1 MTATRSAATRSAATR
16 SAAAR
21 VTARLTPR
29 GRVRRWLTIVAAG
42 VVPLALV
49 GLALAAV
56 GSSSSGLARIPA
68 AVVNEDELLTTTTPD
83 GDEQIVFAGRQLVT
97 ELTGSSDAGFDW
109 RVTSA
114 DEAQRALDSG
124 EVYAVLTIPSD
135 FSASLLTI
143 GTPEPVQAQLQVE
156 TDDAH
161 SYLAGSVVQA
171 VGSGLAQQF
180 GAAITAQYLD
190 GLTTGLGELGAA
202 LGDAADGAAQLGDG
216 ATQLSS
222 GLAELSAGARSSAGG
237 ASALS
242 SGVAEY
248 TGGVSA
254 LSSGLGQ
261 LRSGAAQLDAGQ
273 QALAGIPSSAGALAG
288 ELAALAPA
296 IAASGLSPADQQAFL
311 DALTDAQV
319 LAGTAAAVV
328 PPLNAGIDGIQSGI
342 GESAAGAAALAA
354 GGAEL
359 RSGASQ
365 LASGLGA
372 LAGGT
377 AEVGSGVAS
386 LADGADELAAGLSS
400 GAEQVP
406 AAGDSTIASE
416 PVVVDATR
424 VNPVDGVASVI
435 AETLVPIGLWV
446 GALATFLALRPA
458 ARGVIGTSAAGGII
472 VRRTVGRASLVAL
485 AQAALVTVL
494 VHAVSGLALSLL
506 PVTFA
511 FTALIALAFTALH
524 AALTLTLGRGG
535 LVVSL
540 LLLAVQLVA
549 AGGIIPIAAL
559 ADPFPALSGVLPM
572 TAAVDG
578 MQALLAGGDPS
589 RVLAAAGAL
598 ALLGAVS
605 LVVARLAAGR
615 ARRRDALAA
624 FAPALVPAAS

>member
-1 MTATRSAATRSAATR
+1 MTAAVSAAT
-16 SAAAR
+16 
-21 VTARLTPR
+21 ARLIPR
-29 GRVRRWLTIVAAG
+29 GRVRRWLIVVSAV

-49 GLALAAV
+49 GIALAAF
-56 GSSSSGLARIPA
+56 GTGTNGLERIPA

-83 GDEQIVFAGRQLVT
+83 GEEQIVFAGRQLVT
-97 ELTGSSDAGFDW
+97 ELTGSTDAGFDW

-114 DEAQRALDSG
+114 EDAQNAIERG

-143 GTPEPVQAQLQVE
+143 GTADPVQAQLQVE

-180 GAAITAQYLD
+180 GAAITAQYID
-190 GLTTGLGELGAA
+190 GLTAGLGELGAA
-202 LGDAADGAAQLGDG
+202 LGDAADGATALGDG
-216 ATQLSS
+216 ASELSG
-222 GLAELSAGARSSAGG
+222 GLAELSAGARASAGG
-237 ASALS
+237 AAALS
-242 SGVAEY
+242 DGIVEY

-254 LSSGLGQ
+254 LASGLAQ
-261 LRSGAAQLDAGQ
+261 LRTGAAQLDTGQ
-273 QALAGIPSSAGALAG
+273 QALAGIPSSANALAG
-288 ELAALAPA
+288 DLAALAPA
-296 IAASGLSPADQQAFL
+296 IAASGLSPADQQAFIA
-311 DALTDAQV
+311 ALTDAQV
-319 LAGTAAAVV
+319 LAGTAGAVI
-328 PPLNAGIDGIQSGI
+328 PPLNAGIDGVQSGI

-359 RSGASQ
+359 RSGSSD

-377 AEVGSGVAS
+377 SAVSSGAAS
-386 LADGADELAAGLSS
+386 LADGAGELAAGLSS
-400 GAEQVP
+400 GAGQIPE
-406 AAGDSTIASE
+406 AGDSAIASE
-416 PVVVDATR
+416 PVVVDANR
-424 VNPVDGVASVI
+424 VNAVDGIAPVI
-435 AETLVPIGLWV
+435 AETLVPIGLWI

-485 AQAALVTVL
+485 AQAALVTAL
-494 VHAVSGLALSLL
+494 VHTVSGLDPALL
-506 PVTFA
+506 PITFG

-540 LLLAVQLVA
+540 LLLALQLVV
-549 AGGIIPIAAL
+549 AGGIIPIAVL

-589 RVLAAAGAL
+589 RVLAAAAAMVVLG
-598 ALLGAVS
+598 LLS
-605 LVVARLAAGR
+605 LVVARLAVGR

-624 FAPALVPAAS
+624 FAPALVPAAG

>member
-1 MTATRSAATRSAATR
+1 MTAA
-16 SAAAR
+16 
-21 VTARLTPR
+21 VTAVADRIVPR
-29 GRVRRWLTIVAAG
+29 GRARRWLTVVAAA
-42 VVPLALV
+42 VVPLALL
-49 GLALAAV
+49 GLALAAF
-56 GSSSSGLARIPA
+56 GTSTSGLERIPA
-68 AVVNEDELLTTTTPD
+68 AVVNQDELLTTTTPD
-83 GDEQIVFAGRQLVT
+83 GEEQIVFAGRQLVT
-97 ELTGSSDAGFDW
+97 ELTGTDDAGFAW

-114 DEAQRALDSG
+114 DEAQAALERGD
-124 EVYAVLTIPSD
+124 VYAVLTIPSD

-143 GTPEPVQAQLQVE
+143 GTADPVQAQLRVE

-190 GLTTGLGELGAA
+190 GLTAGLGELGTA
-202 LGDAADGAAQLGDG
+202 LGEAADGAAALGDG
-216 ATQLSS
+216 ASELSG
-222 GLAELSAGARSSAGG
+222 GLAELSDGARASAGG

-242 SGVAEY
+242 SGIAEY
-248 TGGVSA
+248 TGGVST

-261 LRSGAAQLDAGQ
+261 LRTGAGQLDAGQ
-273 QALAGIPSSAGALAG
+273 AALAGIPSSAGALAG
-288 ELAALAPA
+288 QLAALAPV
-296 IAASGLSPADQQAFL
+296 IAASDLSPADQQAFI
-311 DALTDAQV
+311 DALTDAQI
-319 LAGTAAAVV
+319 LAGTASAVV
-328 PPLNAGIDGIQSGI
+328 PPLNAGIDGVQSGI
-342 GESAAGAAALAA
+342 GQSAAGAAALAA

-359 RSGASQ
+359 RSGAAE

-377 AEVGSGVAS
+377 SEVSSGAAS
-386 LADGADELAAGLSS
+386 LADGAGELADGLAT
-400 GAEQVP
+400 GAAQVP
-406 AAGDSTIASE
+406 DGDAGDSAIASE
-416 PVVVDATR
+416 PVVVDANR
-424 VNPVDGVASVI
+424 VNAVDGIAPVI
-435 AETLVPIGLWV
+435 AETLVPLGLWI

-472 VRRTVGRASLVAL
+472 VRRTVGRASLLAL

-506 PVTFA
+506 PVTVA

-540 LLLAVQLVA
+540 LLLALQLVA

-559 ADPFPALSGVLPM
+559 ADPFPALSAVLPM

-578 MQALLAGGDPS
+578 MQALLAGGDPA
-589 RVLAAAGAL
+589 RIVAAAGAL
-598 ALLGAVS
+598 VLLGGAS

-624 FAPALVPAAS
+624 FAPALVPAAG

>member
-1 MTATRSAATRSAATR
+1 MTAAI
-16 SAAAR
+16 
-21 VTARLTPR
+21 TARLMPR
-29 GRVRRWLTIVAAG
+29 GRVRRWLTVTAAV

-49 GLALAAV
+49 GLALAAF
-56 GSSSSGLARIPA
+56 GTGTAGLDRIPA

-83 GDEQIVFAGRQLVT
+83 GEEQIVFAGRQLVT
-97 ELTGSSDAGFDW
+97 ELTGADDAGFAW

-114 DEAQRALDSG
+114 DEAQAALERGD
-124 EVYAVLTIPSD
+124 VYAVLTIPSD

-143 GTPEPVQAQLQVE
+143 GTAAPVQAQLRVE

-180 GAAITAQYLD
+180 GAAITARYLD
-190 GLTTGLGELGAA
+190 GLTAGLGELGSA
-202 LGDAADGAAQLGDG
+202 LADAADGAAALGDG
-216 ATQLSS
+216 ASQLSG
-222 GLAELSAGARSSAGG
+222 GLAELSDGARASAGG
-237 ASALS
+237 AAFLS
-242 SGVAEY
+242 SGIADY
-248 TGGVSA
+248 TRGVSA
-254 LSSGLGQ
+254 LSSGLGE
-261 LRSGAAQLDAGQ
+261 LRAGAAQLDPAQ
-273 QALAGIPSSAGALAG
+273 QALASIPAAASGLAG
-288 ELAALAPA
+288 DLAALAPA
-296 IAASGLSPADQQAFL
+296 VAASGLSAADQQAFMA
-311 DALTDAQV
+311 ALTDAQI
-319 LAGTAAAVV
+319 LAGTTGAVI
-328 PPLNAGIDGIQSGI
+328 PGLNAGLDGIQGGI
-342 GESAAGAAALAA
+342 AESAAGASALAA
-354 GGAEL
+354 GGVEL
-359 RSGASQ
+359 RSGAAN
-365 LASGLGA
+365 LAFGLGA

-377 AEVGSGVAS
+377 SEVSSGAAS
-386 LADGADELAAGLSS
+386 LADGAGELADGLAT
-400 GAEQVP
+400 GAAQVP
-406 AAGDSTIASE
+406 EGDAGDSAIASE
-416 PVVVDATR
+416 PVVVDSTR
-424 VNPVDGVASVI
+424 ANAVDGIAPVI
-435 AETLVPIGLWV
+435 AETLVPLGLWI

-494 VHAVSGLALSLL
+494 VHAVSGLALGLL

-549 AGGIIPIAAL
+549 AGGIIPVAVL
-559 ADPFPALSGVLPM
+559 ADPFPALSAVLPM

-598 ALLGAVS
+598 VVLAGVS
-605 LVVARLAAGR
+605 LVVARLAVGR

-624 FAPALVPAAS
+624 FAPALAPSVG